1 MSKVAS
7 LLISTSLKVEEATLT
22 PVGGERW
29 GERDRRWAWKK
40 LHGHQERGRGK
51 SIGSILDVSVPATIL
66 QLYFIR
72 HFCILISPSFC
83 GLICLSKL

>member
-1 MSKVAS
+1 MSKVAL

-22 PVGGERW
+22 PVEGTVG
-29 GERDRRWAWKK
+29 RDRRWAWKK

-66 QLYFIR
+66 HLYFIR

-83 GLICLSKL
+83 WLICLSKL